1 MFGGFENLFGGFGGG
16 HPMMRPRSRPMGPK
30 TFKLYEVLG
39 VDKDVTG
46 GQLTKAF
53 RKRSIKGEYRH
64 PDKGGDP
71 SKFSELKTAY
81 EKLRRKDSR
90 AEYDKYGDA
99 CLAEDFVGTPKRK
112 LRQAKTKTFPLPVTL
127 EQLYNGDT
135 RKIAVTRRVLLN
147 SRTGEVCPG
156 DGQDLWSTCET
167 CGGQGRVLRRLQ
179 PQPGYVIQ
187 TQVACPT
194 CEGAGSS
201 VADGWRMGEKKEV
214 LEIFIEEGMK
224 NNNKIR
230 FREKGNMAPGFLP
243 GDIVVVLKAKKHSV
257 FQRKNVD
264 LLMRKTLSLHEAL
277 CGFEFKIKHLDGRE
291 LLIKSKP
298 GQVVAN
304 NSLKMLEGEGFP
316 HRGDK
321 YEKGSLFINFMVDL
335 PRNGALT
342 ATQQRD
348 IRKII
353 TGRPTQTLCPRTE
366 ETEIRTLESGLKEH
380 FGKTKYAFKDDGVYD
395 ESDSDEEGGGGQ
407 QRCRVQ

>member
-1 MFGGFENLFGGFGGG
+1 
-16 HPMMRPRSRPMGPK
+16 MMGMQRSRPTGPK
-30 TFKLYEVLG
+30 TFKLYEILG
-39 VDKDVTG
+39 VEKDCTQS
-46 GQLTKAF
+46 QLTKAF
-53 RKRSIKGEYRH
+53 RKKSIKGEYRH
-64 PDKGGDP
+64 PDKGGDRN
-71 SKFSELKTAY
+71 KFSELKTAY
-81 EKLRRKDSR
+81 EKLRRKDDR

-112 LRQAKTKTFPLPVTL
+112 LRQAKTKVFPLPVTL

-167 CGGQGRVLRRLQ
+167 CRGQGRVMRRLQ

-187 TQVACPT
+187 TQAECPT

-201 VADGWRMGEKKEV
+201 IAKGWRMGEKKEV
-214 LEIFIEEGMK
+214 LEIFIEEGMR
-224 NNNKIR
+224 NGSKIR

-243 GDIVVVLKAKKHSV
+243 GDIVVVLKTRKHSV
-257 FQRKNVD
+257 FQRKNAD

-291 LLIKSKP
+291 LVIKSKP
-298 GQVVAN
+298 GQTVAN

-321 YEKGSLFINFMVDL
+321 YEKGSLFVNFMVDL
-335 PRNGALT
+335 PRNGELT
-342 ATQQRD
+342 ATQQRE
-348 IRKII
+348 IRKIL
-353 TGRPTQTLCPRTE
+353 TGRPTQILCPRTE
-366 ETEIRTLESGLKEH
+366 ETEIRTLSTGYKEQ
-380 FGKTKYAFKDDGVYD
+380 FGKTKYAYKDDGVYE
-395 ESDSDEEGGGGQ
+395 ESDSDDEDGRGQ
-407 QRCRVQ
+407 QRRCRVQ

>member
-1 MFGGFENLFGGFGGG
+1 MGENLFGGFGGG

-147 SRTGEVCPG
+147 SRTGEVCPATTTTTTWIRHSDSSRMSNLRG
-156 DGQDLWSTCET
+156 CGILGGRWLEDG
-167 CGGQGRVLRRLQ
+167 
-179 PQPGYVIQ
+179 
-187 TQVACPT
+187 
-194 CEGAGSS
+194 
-201 VADGWRMGEKKEV
+201 
-214 LEIFIEEGMK
+214 
-224 NNNKIR
+224 
-230 FREKGNMAPGFLP
+230 REKG
-243 GDIVVVLKAKKHSV
+243 
-257 FQRKNVD
+257 
-264 LLMRKTLSLHEAL
+264 
-277 CGFEFKIKHLDGRE
+277 
-291 LLIKSKP
+291 
-298 GQVVAN
+298 
-304 NSLKMLEGEGFP
+304 
-316 HRGDK
+316 
-321 YEKGSLFINFMVDL
+321 
-335 PRNGALT
+335 GA
-342 ATQQRD
+342 
-348 IRKII
+348 
-353 TGRPTQTLCPRTE
+353 
-366 ETEIRTLESGLKEH
+366 
-380 FGKTKYAFKDDGVYD
+380 
-395 ESDSDEEGGGGQ
+395 
-407 QRCRVQ
+407 